1 MVRQAMKGWRGMMT
15 GIDYEAII
23 RRYLIELWKLGNL
36 NIIDEVTTPSYARY
50 IAPGAPP
57 LDREGQKARVAA
69 FRAAFPD
76 LEFIPETF
84 VIQGDTVAFRLVGRA
99 THHGSFQGIAPTRRP
114 VTIVSIDIVR
124 FEGDKMAEHWGARD
138 DWAILKQIGARL
150 ADG

>member
-1 MVRQAMKGWRGMMT
+1 VASLAIRAAGAALAAGWRGIVRWNESGSVNT
-15 GIDYEAII
+15 H
-23 RRYLIELWKLGNL
+23 
-36 NIIDEVTTPSYARY
+36 
-50 IAPGAPP
+50 
-57 LDREGQKARVAA
+57 VAA

-76 LEFIPETF
+76 LEFIPEAF
-84 VIQGDTVAFRLVGRA
+84 VIQGDTVAFRLLGRA

-138 DWAILKQIGARL
+138 DWALLKQIGARL